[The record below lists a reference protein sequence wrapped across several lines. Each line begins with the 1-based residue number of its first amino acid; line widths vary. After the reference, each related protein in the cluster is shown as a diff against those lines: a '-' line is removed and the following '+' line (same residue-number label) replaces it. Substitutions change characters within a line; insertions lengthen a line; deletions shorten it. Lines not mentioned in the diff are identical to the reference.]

1 MGAPAQPLE
10 IEKDLLLRAR
20 VVGGFAELLAG
31 AGGPGR
37 VVKDLRDTLRE
48 LGHEVS
54 DLEMA
59 PAAAKSLERGTV
71 PLYETSYEGGRGSP
85 GGATFQMADIAG
97 FYRAFGFEVSGERPD
112 HLVPELEFLA
122 LVLMK
127 EAYARISGDAEGAE
141 VCATARGKFVAEHL
155 GAWLPEFGERVR
167 GTEGGEPVARLVQTV
182 LELAQAGYDLQG
194 KNGRR

>member
-10 IEKDLLLRAR
+10 MEKGLLLRAR
-20 VVGGFAELLAG
+20 AVGMCAELLAG
-31 AGGPGR
+31 AGDPGR

-48 LGHEVS
+48 LGRQVS

-59 PAAAKSLERGTV
+59 PAAAKSLERGSV

-97 FYRAFGFEVSGERPD
+97 FYRAFGFEASGERPD
-112 HLVPELEFLA
+112 HVVPELEFLA
-122 LVLMK
+122 LLLMK

-141 VCATARGKFVAEHL
+141 VCASARGKFVAQHL
-155 GAWLPEFGERVR
+155 GEWLPDFAGRVR
-167 GTEGGEPVARLVQTV
+167 GTEGGEPVARLAQTV
-182 LELAQAGYDLQG
+182 LELAQAGDNLQG
-194 KNGRR
+194 ENRRR

>member
-10 IEKDLLLRAR
+10 MEKGLLLRAR
-20 VVGGFAELLAG
+20 AVGMCAELLAG
-31 AGGPGR
+31 AGDPGR

-48 LGHEVS
+48 LGRQVS

-59 PAAAKSLERGTV
+59 PAAAKSLERGSV

-97 FYRAFGFEVSGERPD
+97 FYRAFGFEASGERPD
-112 HLVPELEFLA
+112 HVVPELEFLA
-122 LVLMK
+122 LLLMK

-141 VCATARGKFVAEHL
+141 VCASARGKFVAQHL
-155 GAWLPEFGERVR
+155 GEWLPDFAERVR
-167 GTEGGEPVARLVQTV
+167 GTEGGEPVARLAQTV
-182 LELAQAGYDLQG
+182 LELAQAGYNLQG
-194 KNGRR
+194 ESGRR